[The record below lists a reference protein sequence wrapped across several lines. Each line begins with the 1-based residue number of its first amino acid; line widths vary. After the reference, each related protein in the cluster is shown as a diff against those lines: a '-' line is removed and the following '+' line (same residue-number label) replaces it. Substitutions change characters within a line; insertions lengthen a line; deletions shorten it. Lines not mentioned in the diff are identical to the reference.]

1 MERTPLSQNNTK
13 PPTKKVQDEIFAKRE
28 KSDVEGEK
36 VSLEIR
42 ENPFFFKTPQNF
54 RDLELKVNSDL
65 KSNQVLF

>member
-36 VSLEIR
+36 KF
-42 ENPFFFKTPQNF
+42 P
-54 RDLELKVNSDL
+54 L
-65 KSNQVLF
+65 KSAKTLFSKPHRISGIWS